1 MQINKLETKGELYV
15 INGSVVPKGHW
26 MNELAEKHIA
36 EGGEVTEW
44 VEPEIDPKDVFKQLN
59 QQRKS
64 VGAEV
69 IDDVDYFL
77 DQAQPDTAQ
86 GIANLTALGSL
97 QSLLQRGDLK
107 IARDTLASLDLTGTS
122 FDSPEGETLKSEILA
137 MLDAKI
143 IELYP

>member
-15 INGSVVPKGHW
+15 INGSEIPKGHW
-26 MNELAEKHIA
+26 MNELAKNYLA

-44 VEPEIDPKDVFKQLN
+44 VEPEVDPKAAFIELN

-122 FDSPEGETLKSEILA
+122 FDSPEGETLKGEILA